1 VKSTGRDEPIRVVID
16 ICIGTKQGNS
26 LCRYLYLTLAKMHA
40 SLFIFYVFF
49 FYKIREL
56 KGGTGSSRKGGTR
69 GRGKVEK
76 GVGR

>member
-1 VKSTGRDEPIRVVID
+1 
-16 ICIGTKQGNS
+16 
-26 LCRYLYLTLAKMHA
+26 MHA